1 MALVVNTNLA
11 SITAQQHTA
20 SSRKDME
27 TAMERLSS
35 GLRIN
40 SAKDDA
46 AGLAI
51 SSRLDSQIRGMSM
64 AVRNANDAI
73 SIAQTAEGAQ
83 QEITA
88 MLQRIRELAVQAA
101 STSMNDTDRL
111 NLNEEVSQ
119 LVAEIDSIAAETQ
132 FNKQNI
138 LNGGYN
144 ATVQLGPEASNTFDF
159 SIASMRA
166 ASLGISGSGGS
177 VSSNDLTGARINRT
191 NIASIVTG
199 DISINGQ
206 MVGSMAGLT
215 ATDDIGDV
223 VKIIN
228 DSIDGVTASASNQWV
243 AQNIGTGVT
252 TAGQLVI
259 FRTPNDSTT
268 ASASQVAATSFTIG
282 ATTSLEDM
290 VSKINQAAGGF
301 LTASIN
307 DDGKLTLANTTGE
320 RIGIADTST
329 AGAATG
335 IGTAAAGVAEG
346 NATFYEGF
354 LTLSSDTGA
363 PISIEKGFNSAGVG
377 TDADL
382 EVLGFRQTGK
392 DNVAAMENVV
402 IGKALTAAGVTGAWV
417 AGQLK
422 INGVDVYDAT
432 IATTTFQGKL
442 DAINAKSA
450 STGVTASAFTQV
462 DITIPAATLAAD
474 TSVSA
479 AINGANIT
487 TDGTPTMAEL
497 VTLINAE
504 KDHTGVTAEA
514 YGEVLRLSGAVSSIN
529 ITDALLGATTGLN
542 SSLPATTHY
551 GSIRLESSD
560 GSPIQIDTAATSVVD
575 EHGFLNMNVGA
586 ADFDTNDSYL
596 PSSGSLVSGMNVV
609 SVAAAQ
615 ATLTTVDNA
624 IQQVT
629 NSAASLG
636 AVQNRLEHVVSNLSE
651 GIVNTEASKSRIMD
665 ADFAVESARLA
676 KQQVLQQAS
685 TAMLAQ
691 ANASVQSVLT
701 LLGG

>member
-11 SITAQQHTA
+11 SITAQHHTA

-46 AGLAI
+46 EGLAI

-119 LVAEIDSIAAETQ
+119 LVSEIDSIAAETQ

-159 SIASMRA
+159 GIASMRA

-177 VSSNDLTGARINRT
+177 VSSNDLVGARIDRT

-206 MVGSMAGLT
+206 MVGSMAALT

-228 DSIDGVTASASNQWV
+228 DTIDGVTASASNQWV
-243 AQNIGTGVT
+243 AKNIGTGVT
-252 TAGQLVI
+252 TAGELVI

-268 ASASQVAATSFTIG
+268 GSGSQVAATSFTIG

-290 VSKINQAAGGF
+290 VSKINQAAGGY

-329 AGAATG
+329 SGAATG
-335 IGTAAAGVAEG
+335 IGTAAAGVAES

-377 TDADL
+377 TDDDL

-392 DNVAAMENVV
+392 DNDAAMENVV
-402 IGKALTAAGVTGAWV
+402 IGKALTSAGVTGAWV

-450 STGVTASAFTQV
+450 TTGVTASAFTQV

-479 AINGANIT
+479 AINGADIT

-514 YGEVLRLSGAVSSIN
+514 YGEVLRLSGAVSAIN
-529 ITDALLGATTGLN
+529 ITDTVAGTTGLN

-560 GSPIQIDTAATSVVD
+560 GTPIRIDTAATSVVA
-575 EHGFLNMNVGA
+575 EHGFLNMNAGA

-596 PSSGSLVSGMNVV
+596 PSSGSLVSGMNVA

-624 IQQVT
+624 IQQVS

-651 GIVNTEASKSRIMD
+651 GIVNTEAAKSRIMD